1 MPKTNQTDKKII
13 AIFKLMKFFLQGR
26 EINAYDPIILEDF
39 NCSYKTLERYLKDIE
54 EKFNNIITIK
64 KSNKNYYKLV
74 KASDIIREFLQIED
88 SDISL
93 VYEWL
98 KDGEIYQEIEE
109 DAKKALEKVS
119 KSKKEIML
127 FKSYPFEEFKSKKYK
142 DIFDELKVAVKNNEY
157 RDIIFEY
164 DEIKDYKDAKCLKL
178 VFVDNNWYIAI
189 EDKNSKLQF
198 LRISFI
204 QSIKK
209 ARDYSYQKSTLEKYN
224 FFFKTFQNSLTL
236 YGVERKKAILQT
248 TPKIAKYFKKGM
260 KKFFSSQEFM
270 KEFDD
275 GSIRF
280 SLLYTQPLEILPF
293 IKRWLPDMSII
304 EPIELKEEYEKDIEK
319 MSQILKLKVK
329 E

>member
-13 AIFKLMKFFLQGR
+13 AIFKLMKYFLQGR
-26 EINAYDPIILEDF
+26 EINAYDPVILDEF

-54 EKFNNIITIK
+54 NNFQNIITIK

-74 KASDIIREFLQIED
+74 KASDIIREFLQLED
-88 SDISL
+88 SNISL

-98 KDGEIYQEIEE
+98 KEGEIYHDLEE
-109 DAKKALEKVS
+109 STKQALEKVS
-119 KSKKEIML
+119 DSKKEIML

-142 DIFDELKVAVKNNEY
+142 DMFDELKTAVKNSEY
-157 RDIIFEY
+157 RDIVFEY
-164 DEIKDYKDAKCLKL
+164 DDIEVYKDAKCLKL
-178 VFVDNNWYIAI
+178 VFVDNNWYVAI
-189 EDKNSKLQF
+189 EDENSKLKF

-209 ARDYSYQKSTLEKYN
+209 VRDYSYQKSTLEKYN
-224 FFFKTFQNSLTL
+224 TFFKTFQNAMTL

-248 TPKIAKYFKKGM
+248 TPKIAKYFKKDM
-260 KKFFSSQEFM
+260 KKFFPSQEFI
-270 KEFDD
+270 EELDD
-275 GSIRF
+275 GSIKF

-293 IKRWLPDMSII
+293 IKRWLPDMSIV
-304 EPIELKEEYEKDIEK
+304 EPKELKEEYKKDIEK
-319 MSQILKLKVK
+319 MSLYLGVK

>member
-13 AIFKLMKFFLQGR
+13 AIFKLMKYFLQGK
-26 EINAYDPIILEDF
+26 EINAYDPIILEEF

-54 EKFNNIITIK
+54 NSFSNIITIK

-74 KASDIIREFLQIED
+74 KASDIIREFLQLED

-98 KDGEIYQEIEE
+98 KEGEIYHDLEE
-109 DAKKALEKVS
+109 KTKKALEKVS
-119 KSKKEIML
+119 NSKKEIML

-142 DIFDELKVAVKNNEY
+142 DIFDELKVAVKNSEY
-157 RDIIFEY
+157 RDIFLKY
-164 DEIKDYKDAKCLKL
+164 NGIKSYKDAKCLKL

-189 EDKNSKLQF
+189 EDKNSKLKF

-204 QSIKK
+204 QNIKK
-209 ARDYSYQKSTLEKYN
+209 VRDYSYQKSTFEKYN
-224 FFFKTFQNSLTL
+224 TFFKTFQNAMTL

-248 TPKIAKYFKKGM
+248 TPKIAKYFKKDM
-260 KKFFSSQEFM
+260 KKFFPSQEFI
-270 KEFDD
+270 EELDD

-293 IKRWLPDMSII
+293 IKRWLPDMSVI
-304 EPIELKEEYEKDIEK
+304 EPKELKKQYERDIKKISLLLQEK
-319 MSQILKLKVK
+319 
-329 E
+329 

>member
-13 AIFKLMKFFLQGR
+13 AIFKLMKYFLQGK
-26 EINAYDPIILEDF
+26 EINAYDPVILDEF

-54 EKFNNIITIK
+54 NNFSNIITIK

-74 KASDIIREFLQIED
+74 KASDIIREFLQLED

-98 KDGEIYQEIEE
+98 KDGEIYQELE
-109 DAKKALEKVS
+109 DSTKQALIKVS
-119 KSKKEIML
+119 SSKKEIML

-142 DIFDELKVAVKNNEY
+142 DMFDELKTAVKNNEY
-157 RDIIFEY
+157 RDIVFEY
-164 DEIKDYKDAKCLKL
+164 DEIENYKDAKCLKL

-189 EDKNSKLQF
+189 EDENSKLQF

-209 ARDYSYQKSTLEKYN
+209 VRDYSYQKSTLEKYST
-224 FFFKTFQNSLTL
+224 FFKTFQNAMTL
-236 YGVERKKAILQT
+236 YGVEKKKAILQT
-248 TPKIAKYFKKGM
+248 TPKIAKYFKKDM
-260 KKFFSSQEFM
+260 KKFFPSQEFI
-270 KEFDD
+270 EELDD

-293 IKRWLPDMSII
+293 VKRWLPNMSIL
-304 EPIELKEEYEKDIEK
+304 EPKELKEEYKRDIEK
-319 MSQILKLKVK
+319 MSLYLGVK

>member
-1 MPKTNQTDKKII
+1 MPRTNQMDKKVI
-13 AIFKLMKFFLQGR
+13 AIFKLMKYFLQGR
-26 EINAYDPIILEDF
+26 EINAYDPIILDEF

-54 EKFNNIITIK
+54 INFKDIITIK

-74 KASDIIREFLQIED
+74 KASDIIREFLQLED

-93 VYEWL
+93 VYDWL
-98 KDGEIYQEIEE
+98 KDGEIYHELEE
-109 DAKKALEKVS
+109 ETKKALKKVS

-127 FKSYPFEEFKSKKYK
+127 FKSYPFEDFKSKKYK
-142 DIFDELKVAVKNNEY
+142 DVFDELKIAVKSNEY
-157 RDIIFEY
+157 RDIVFEY
-164 DEIKDYKDAKCLKL
+164 DEIKAYKDVKCLKL
-178 VFVDNNWYIAI
+178 IFVDNNWYIAI
-189 EDKNSKLQF
+189 ENENSKLKF

-204 QSIKK
+204 QNIKK
-209 ARDYSYQKSTLEKYN
+209 VRDYSYQKSTLEKYSI
-224 FFFKTFQNSLTL
+224 FFKTFQNSLSL

-304 EPIELKEEYEKDIEK
+304 EPKELKEKYRKDIKK
-319 MSQILKLKVK
+319 MEELLK
-329 E
+329 